1 MQQDAVTKDI
11 FRELDGYLSL
21 MSVLA
26 SLSVGVDNI
35 EEVASPATPVLVEPP
50 VQLQEDMQEC
60 VKLVFLVL
68 SESMEGSVENE
79 AYFRVRRILSTWH
92 HIDLTF
98 TDQSGLR
105 GVEVGFAEPCG

>member
-26 SLSVGVDNI
+26 SLSVGMDHI

-79 AYFRVRRILSTWH
+79 VYFRVCHILFTWCY
-92 HIDLTF
+92 I
-98 TDQSGLR
+98 
-105 GVEVGFAEPCG
+105 